1 MKRWLAAA
9 LSVSVGCLVGPGNV
23 SGMDLAEALSQ
34 AYLNNP
40 TLLAQRAKLRG
51 TDEDVSQA
59 IAGWRPNLNLESS
72 AGQNA
77 RQSNTASGTNKSQQ
91 RDTRSLE
98 LALEQPLY
106 NGGSTVAATIGA
118 ENGVLAER
126 ARLRSV
132 EQSVLL
138 DAVNAYM
145 DVVRDQ
151 AVLELNLGNEQ
162 VLRRQAEA
170 TNDRFRVGEVTRT
183 DVSQAAARLAGAV
196 ADTILARGNLQQS
209 RAAFINAVG
218 VPPGHLVAAALPE
231 DLPKNHEEAV
241 KQAVSESPSVKA
253 AAFEEA
259 SRRNFVDQVK
269 GGLLPEVTFEASASR
284 DLETSAE
291 NSRLNVYEGKFILNI
306 PLYQSGSTYSR
317 LRAAKQSV
325 AQQRLVADQARR
337 DAIEEGTRSWEAL
350 QTVRARIKSF
360 NTQISAN
367 LVALE
372 GVQRE
377 AAVGSRTVLDVLDA
391 EQELLDSKV
400 NLVGAQRDEV
410 VAAYRLRS
418 AVGQLTARGLGLSV
432 PYYDPEKH
440 YREVRDKWF
449 GGSSSGENGGS
460 APK

>member
-9 LSVSVGCLVGPGNV
+9 LSVSVGCLIGPGNV
-23 SGMDLAEALSQ
+23 SGMDLPEALSQ

-59 IAGWRPNLNLESS
+59 IAGWRPSLDLDTS

-77 RQSNTASGTNKSQQ
+77 RQSNTATGTNKSQQ

-98 LALEQPLY
+98 LSLAQPLY
-106 NGGSTVAATIGA
+106 NGGSTVAATSGA
-118 ENGVLAER
+118 ENGVRAER
-126 ARLRSV
+126 ARLSAV

-151 AVLELNLGNEQ
+151 AVLELNQGNEQ

-183 DVSQAAARLAGAV
+183 DVSQAEARLAGAV
-196 ADTILARGNLQQS
+196 ADTILARGNLEQS
-209 RAAFINAVG
+209 RATFINAVG
-218 VPPGHLVAAALPE
+218 VPPGRLVAAPLSE
-231 DLPKNHEEAV
+231 DLPKSHEEAI
-241 KQAVSESPSVKA
+241 KRAVSDSPSVKA
-253 AAFEEA
+253 AEFDEA
-259 SRRNFVDQVK
+259 SRRNFVDEVR

-284 DLETSAE
+284 DLESSSE
-291 NSRLNVYEGKFILNI
+291 NSRLNIYEGKFVLSI

-325 AQQRLVADQARR
+325 AQQRMVLSQARR
-337 DAIEEGTRSWEAL
+337 DAIEEGTRAWEAL

-367 LVALE
+367 QVALE

-400 NLVGAQRDEV
+400 NLVRAQRDEV
-410 VAAYRLRS
+410 VAAFRLRS
-418 AVGQLTARGLGLSV
+418 AIGQLTARRLGLSV

-440 YREVRDKWF
+440 YREVRDKWY
-449 GGSSSGENGGS
+449 GGSSSGENGD
-460 APK
+460 ARPK

>member
-9 LSVSVGCLVGPGNV
+9 LSVSVGFLVGPPTV

-59 IAGWRPNLNLESS
+59 IAGWRPSLDLDTS

-77 RQSNTASGTNKSQQ
+77 RRSNTGTGTNKSQH
-91 RDTRSLE
+91 RDSRSIE
-98 LALEQPLY
+98 LVLEQPLY
-106 NGGSTVAATIGA
+106 NGGSTVAATSGA
-118 ENGVLAER
+118 ENEVGAER
-126 ARLRSV
+126 ARLSAV
-132 EQSVLL
+132 EQDVLL

-151 AVLELNLGNEQ
+151 AVLELKQGNEQ

-170 TNDRFRVGEVTRT
+170 TNDRFRVGEITRT
-183 DVSQAAARLAGAV
+183 DVSQAEARLAGAV
-196 ADTILARGNLQQS
+196 ADTILARGNLEQS
-209 RAAFINAVG
+209 RAAFNNAVG
-218 VPPGHLVAAALPE
+218 LPPGRLVAAPLPGG
-231 DLPKNHEEAV
+231 LPKNHEEAI
-241 KQAVSESPSVKA
+241 KLAVSESPRVKA
-253 AAFEEA
+253 AQFDEA
-259 SRRNFVDQVK
+259 SRRKFVDEVK
-269 GGLLPEVTFEASASR
+269 GGLLPELSFKASASR
-284 DLETSAE
+284 DLETTSE
-291 NSRLNVYEGKFILNI
+291 SSRLNVYEGKFVLSI

-325 AQQRLVADQARR
+325 AQQRMVLSQARR
-337 DAIEEGTRSWEAL
+337 DAIEEGTRAWEAL

-367 LVALE
+367 QVALE

-377 AAVGSRTVLDVLDA
+377 ASVGSRTVLDVLDA

-400 NLVGAQRDEV
+400 NLIGAQRDEV

-418 AVGQLTARGLGLSV
+418 AAGQLTARKLGLLV

-449 GGSSSGENGGS
+449 GISSSGENGEAG
-460 APK
+460 PK